1 MTLVLTPTCSE
12 PTINQQTTLTVEQID
27 RDRSTPQME
36 DLNITREKRRQLRRL
51 LINSQPLISDD
62 TARESR
68 SDGSPLSNDERKTYH
83 ADLDEAVRWNLFLT
97 HTDLNLPEVVDF
109 VSYVHNVNEDE
120 HQCALAKA
128 VECHESFK
136 KTTLSILLS
145 LTGLDIIF
153 ERAKIR
159 SERRGNK
166 GVPLEE
172 PFIHRNM
179 TVLINETMA
188 RLVGTFSVCV
198 SIRGQWAPLLR
209 AEAMFADWKS
219 R

>member
-36 DLNITREKRRQLRRL
+36 DFNITREKRRQLRRL

-136 KTTLSILLS
+136 KTTLSNIRDHATAKVDWDLY
-145 LTGLDIIF
+145 GLDDAAMTQRIGDSF
-153 ERAKIR
+153 SHDKFFATFAFMQDYLDFGGSSSLGKWYAKGIYM
-159 SERRGNK
+159 
-166 GVPLEE
+166 
-172 PFIHRNM
+172 NM
-179 TVLINETMA
+179 TCAAV
-188 RLVGTFSVCV
+188 
-198 SIRGQWAPLLR
+198 
-209 AEAMFADWKS
+209 
-219 R
+219 